1 MKNKLHAILT
11 VLLGLFF
18 IYKGVDKIPIKLKP
32 VSQEQIFE
40 TIIKKESYEPPVG
53 YNITMNTMR
62 QSGFL
67 RMISF
72 FQIVAGLF
80 MFFPKTRLLGLLF
93 LLPMI
98 FNIFFMHVFFDNRVD
113 ENIETGFLL
122 VINVILLLNY
132 KKQFFYNFIFNIW
145 NTFF

>member
-1 MKNKLHAILT
+1 MKNKLHAVLT
-11 VLLGLFF
+11 VSLGLFF
-18 IYKGVDKIPIKLKP
+18 IYKGIDKIPIKLKP

-40 TIIKKESYEPPVG
+40 TIIEKESYDPPVG
-53 YNITMNTMR
+53 YNLTMNTMR

-98 FNIFFMHVFFDNRVD
+98 FNIFFMHVFFDNRMD
-113 ENIETGFLL
+113 ENIVTGGLL
-122 VINVILLLNY
+122 VLNLILCSFYY
-132 KKQFFYNFIFNIW
+132 KRIQLILIDK
-145 NTFF
+145 